1 MAQTL
6 DNTEAASEAGPEA
19 TPRGANRAE
28 VRMWYYMRIS
38 GLILVF
44 LALAHFAITHIVNDV
59 VETDF
64 SFVQTRWSNPLW
76 RFFDWTLLALAL
88 SHGAI
93 GVRTIVEDYV
103 RHPRARVGLKALLFV
118 VVGGIFLLGTI
129 TIVTFKA

>member
-6 DNTEAASEAGPEA
+6 DSTETGTEGGAQ
-19 TPRGANRAE
+19 TRVANRSE

-59 VETDF
+59 VETDYL
-64 SFVQTRWSNPLW
+64 FVQTRWSNPLW
-76 RFFDWTLLALAL
+76 RFFDWALLTLAL

-93 GVRTIVEDYV
+93 GVRAISEDYI
-103 RHPRARVGLKALLFV
+103 RNRRLRVGVKALLFT
-118 VVGGIFLLGTI
+118 VVGGLFLLGTI
-129 TIVTFKA
+129 TIVTFSA